1 MFVDWG
7 KRIVIDGYRAYRF
20 YLATKLHFT
29 SDKYDVFQSKGA
41 VTASISSFEKRNDRY
56 MFAKLGQRFNTEREY
71 IQYLACNY
79 IYGNPNVLY
88 SGSEA
93 DENYTE
99 WQRRRQ
105 SATKLFSDDCDT
117 LINSNKNIDEII
129 NCTLNQIP
137 YIISLYIGKKI
148 NIETVRILDDHMDF
162 IKKWDGNVLTMFG
175 DQIRIIKK
183 AKGFIKYDKSRIQP
197 IINIL
202 LENTWN
208 YKDGQHI
215 QEAIA

>member
-1 MFVDWG
+1 MDA
-7 KRIVIDGYRAYRF
+7 YRAYRF

-29 SDKYDVFQSKGA
+29 TDKYDVFETKGA
-41 VTASISSFEKRNDRY
+41 VTCSRDSFEKRNDRY
-56 MFAKLGQRFNTEREY
+56 MFSKLAQKFYSESAY
-71 IQYLACNY
+71 IQFLASNF
-79 IYGNPNVLY
+79 IYGNPNMIY

-93 DENYTE
+93 EENYVE

-105 SATKLFSDDCDT
+105 SATKLFQDDCDK

-148 NIETVRILDDHMDF
+148 NIETVRILDDHMGFAD
-162 IKKWDGNVLTMFG
+162 KWDGMVLTMFA

-183 AKGFIKYDKSRIQP
+183 AKGFVKYDKKRIQP

-202 LENTWN
+202 LESTWN
-208 YKDGQHI
+208 YKDGQHV
-215 QEAIA
+215 QEAISSI